1 METKIPRN
9 EELAQLVHPE
19 NQEDYTNEIARVLDY
34 VRDVQAKNV
43 KCLSVCIIESDP
55 TAEDPSRVKAAHLVV
70 GTKPQ
75 MAAMMASD
83 MVEARLATVGEE
95 SGFVFMGRGTLNIE
109 R

>member
-75 MAAMMASD
+75 MAAMMASTYSAIGRTFQSEQ
-83 MVEARLATVGEE
+83 EASEVKKEKLQ
-95 SGFVFMGRGTLNIE
+95 
-109 R
+109 